1 MKRYSR
7 VMAAILSIALVVS
20 SAFVGDAF
28 AKQQGGKKRGKTVK
42 RSVQFINGVHEGIAD
57 GHGNTYANYSK
68 TKVQANKI
76 TSIDVYTDRFLEEGD
91 SPSYVIPKADQKEIY
106 NNVKRIITEKI
117 IESQKVSYSKDEAQ
131 ALVKAFIEDYKK
143 KYSKEDFKFQAESMA
158 YNDAYGIAK
167 ATEYGALAP
176 VDDDATV
183 YINQKYGDDSK
194 DGKTVENAVKTFSKA
209 SELLVNGGR
218 IIMARTYTVKDGEM
232 LELKS
237 KDDDKRLKIVRMPG
251 FDKDVFKVRGRV
263 KIENIDLK
271 GNQIDPDDPDKYPQ
285 NTSKTALV
293 SVSDGAVCTVKNGAK
308 IEDAKSYMS
317 PLYISG
323 GGKLVMDGGVIQNNS
338 TLGHGGAITNDDGK
352 MEINKGEIK
361 NNTAIAVKTSKG
373 EYENATGRGGAIYN
387 ISSSAKT
394 SKITGGKIC
403 NNKAELDGGAI
414 ACSYSKLDITGGE
427 ISGNESPKSGAIC
440 DAGYYPYWDLTL
452 SIRGGKIV
460 GNKGKEAAVKL
471 YRSKSGNN
479 WNVLE
484 VAGSP
489 IIKENVDKDDATKQ
503 LNLDA
508 KNPIITSS
516 IKDAELWFNN
526 QDAELFGNDGNI
538 KSPPDREIENYKV
551 KEDDGNGVMSDAG
564 LIALAQVL
572 ANKISFI
579 PSQDPG
585 IGISDKR
592 LTLKIGEK
600 KMIKAYSIP
609 PIAGETIIYSSDN
622 PQVAKVDETG
632 TIEAVGKG
640 MAVITATNSNGNNA
654 KCMVTVTKPG
664 FPSDLKEGVY
674 TGKSKDEKM
683 TVRVHVNKD
692 HKVVSIKLIKHEPVS
707 GTQLAM
713 IGVTI
718 DAIITQQSTDI
729 EPDSVVNPLG
739 YKVIEAVEDAL
750 SGSPYIPVPLKVA
763 YVDPKNGNDAGF
775 GNTKEE
781 AVKTIEAALELL
793 KKDENASIKT
803 LGTFEVSG
811 EKLKIDAAKRTAPVS
826 IMRDESFTGS
836 IFKVTSGG
844 LSIGDKVVIDGDS
857 KEADSII
864 NVAQDSNKKDFRV
877 ELLKGAAIKNVYS
890 KDAKGS
896 IIHSDNK
903 NCIVNLKGANITD
916 NSAEAGSL
924 FNIDNGELYMSGGK
938 IMNNTTKLGVISA
951 ADNATVAF
959 SGTAAVYNNISLN
972 KSKLNINLKKAG
984 LSGALK
990 ATKEGKA
997 NLHFT
1002 NKNVVITGVAEDKFT
1017 GDIYKLSKK
1026 DLDYI
1031 YGDEKGLAPKI
1042 KKAGKELQIVFAKKT
1057 KNPLAGK
1064 APKMKLIK
1072 KTKKMA
1078 KIKLWKLK
1086 GAKVIKIYMRINKSK
1101 KLKLVKTIKLKKA
1114 NTYTITIKLGKKA
1127 KYTIFGIAFNGK
1139 NKSKASKQ
1147 IKIKI

>member
-1 MKRYSR
+1 MKRYSK
-7 VMAAILSIALVVS
+7 VLAAILSIALVVS
-20 SAFVGDAF
+20 SAFAGDAF
-28 AKQQGGKKRGKTVK
+28 AKQQGGKQRKNIVK
-42 RSVQFINGVHEGIAD
+42 RNAQFINGVHEGIAD

-68 TKVQANKI
+68 IKVQANKI

-117 IESQKVSYSKDEAQ
+117 VDSQNVSYSKDEAK
-131 ALVKAFIEDYKK
+131 ALVKDYIENYKK
-143 KYSKEDFKFQAESMA
+143 KYSKEDFKTQAESMA
-158 YNDAYGIAK
+158 YSDAYGIAK

-176 VDDDATV
+176 VDDADTV
-183 YINQKYGDDSK
+183 YINQKYGDDEK
-194 DGKTVENAVKTFSKA
+194 DGKTAENAVKTFPKA
-209 SELLVNGGR
+209 SELLANGGR
-218 IIMARTYTVKDGEM
+218 IIIAHTYTVKDRET
-232 LELKS
+232 LDLKS
-237 KDDDKRLKIVRMPG
+237 KDADKRLKVVRMPG
-251 FDKDVFKVRGRV
+251 FDKDMFKARGNV
-263 KIENIDLK
+263 TVENIDLR
-271 GNQIDPDDPDKYPQ
+271 GNQIDSNDPDKYPQ
-285 NTSKTALV
+285 NTARASV
-293 SVSDGAVCTVKNGAK
+293 ISVSDDARCTVKKGAT
-308 IEDAKSYMS
+308 IEDSKSYMS
-317 PLYISG
+317 PLYLSA
-323 GGKLVMDGGVIQNNS
+323 GGKLVLDGGIIQNNV

-352 MEINKGEIK
+352 FEINSGEIK
-361 NNTAIAVKTSKG
+361 NNTAEAVKKPNG

-387 ISSSAKT
+387 ISSSGAI
-394 SKITGGKIC
+394 SKIAGGKIS

-414 ACSYSKLDITGGE
+414 SCSYSRLDIIGGE
-427 ISGNESPKSGAIC
+427 ISANESPKSGAIS
-440 DAGYYPYWDLTL
+440 DLGHYWDLTL
-452 SIRGGKIV
+452 SLRGGKIV

-471 YRSKSGNN
+471 YTSKSGSE

-489 IIKENVDKDDATKQ
+489 VVMDNVDKDDSSKK
-503 LNLDA
+503 LNIDA
-508 KNPIITSS
+508 KNPIITST
-516 IKDAELWFNN
+516 IKDAKLHFNN
-526 QDAELFGNDGNI
+526 PDVELFGNDSDI
-538 KSPPDREIENYKV
+538 KKAGDRIIENYKV
-551 KEDDGNGVMSDAG
+551 VQEDDRGVSSDAG
-564 LIALAQVL
+564 LTALAQVL
-572 ANKISFI
+572 SNKVSFM
-579 PSQDPG
+579 PAQDDG
-585 IGISDKR
+585 IGITDPR
-592 LTLKIGEK
+592 LTLKIGEEK
-600 KMIKAYSIP
+600 KIEAYSIP
-609 PIAGETIIYSSDN
+609 RIPDEKIIYTSDN
-622 PQVAKVDETG
+622 DKVAKIDETG
-632 TIEAVGKG
+632 LIKAVGKG
-640 MAVITATNSNGNNA
+640 VAVITATNSQGKNA
-654 KCMVTVTKPG
+654 KCRVTVVKPG
-664 FPSDLKEGVY
+664 FPQNLKEGVY
-674 TGKSKDEKM
+674 TGKSKDGKM
-683 TVRVHVNKD
+683 SVRVNVTKE
-692 HKVVSIKLIKHEPVS
+692 HKVESIKLIKHEPLT
-707 GTQLAM
+707 GTQQAM
-713 IGVTI
+713 IGITI
-718 DAIITQQSTDI
+718 DAIIKQQSTDI

-990 ATKEGKA
+990 TTKEGKA

-1031 YGDEKGLAPKI
+1031 YSDEKGLAPKI